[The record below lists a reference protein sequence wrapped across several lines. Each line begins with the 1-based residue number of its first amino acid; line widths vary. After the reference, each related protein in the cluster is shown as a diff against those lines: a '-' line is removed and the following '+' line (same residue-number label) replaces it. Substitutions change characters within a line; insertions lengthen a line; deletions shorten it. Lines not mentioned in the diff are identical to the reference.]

1 MKRGVGKGEAF
12 RFQRSHLNASPF
24 PCAVRRMGVPT
35 RKKKEDFQ

>member
-24 PCAVRRMGVPT
+24 PSAVRRMGVPT
-35 RKKKEDFQ
+35 RQKEEDFQ